1 MILKLINLKV
11 FTLAHHL
18 LHGKYATGNFSS
30 ALYCLQGFCRS
41 KQGFVSSYPQSD
53 VRPGP
58 GYVRP

>member
-30 ALYCLQGFCRS
+30 ALYCLQGF
-41 KQGFVSSYPQSD
+41 VSSYPQSD